1 MNDEQH
7 RLECES
13 RFWLRDT
20 KGNKVAVDELIGR
33 IEKRRGKQAAD
44 YLREEMRRQWQSRRG

>member
-13 RFWLRDT
+13 RFWLRET
-20 KGNKVAVDELIGR
+20 KGNKKTVDELIAR

-44 YLREEMRRQWQSRRG
+44 QLRDEMRRQWQSRNG

>member
-7 RLECES
+7 RLECEA
-13 RFWLRDT
+13 RFWLRET
-20 KGNKVAVDELIGR
+20 KGNKAAVDELIGR